1 MSSESTGRSATIVV
15 DSERMRTAF
24 SDLFTI
30 SGYVDFPV
38 ASRFFSFSL
47 ILSYTTTVS

>member
-1 MSSESTGRSATIVV
+1 MITDPTISSESTGSSATIVV
-15 DSERMRTAF
+15 ESERIRTAF
-24 SDLFTI
+24 SDRFTI

-47 ILSYTTTVS
+47 ILS